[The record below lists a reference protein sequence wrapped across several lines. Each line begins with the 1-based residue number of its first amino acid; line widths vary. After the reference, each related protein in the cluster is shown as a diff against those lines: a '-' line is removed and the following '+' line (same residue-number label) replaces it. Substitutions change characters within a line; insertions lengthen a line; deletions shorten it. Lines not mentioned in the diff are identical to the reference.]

1 VCFNLFHVIRE
12 LGNLPRD
19 TQAVCLHVSLRVP
32 LVDHT
37 TGESLRHFLEEFS
50 GQDQGPRLVIEG
62 WDHMRALSNHE
73 TSTRIAIAAVEKVAY
88 TDRAEQEL
96 RAAQAAD

>member
-1 VCFNLFHVIRE
+1 
-12 LGNLPRD
+12 
-19 TQAVCLHVSLRVP
+19 VP

-50 GQDQGPRLVIEG
+50 GQDQSPNLVIEG
-62 WDHMRALSNHE
+62 WDHMRPLSKHE
-73 TSTRIAIAAVEKVAY
+73 TSTRIALATAVKVAS

-96 RAAQAAD
+96 RLAQTTD